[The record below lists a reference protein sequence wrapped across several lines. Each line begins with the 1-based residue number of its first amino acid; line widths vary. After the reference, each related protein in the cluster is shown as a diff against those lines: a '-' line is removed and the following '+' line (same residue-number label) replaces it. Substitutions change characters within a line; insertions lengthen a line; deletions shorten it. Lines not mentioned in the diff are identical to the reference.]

1 MMLSKIRYGAFIV
14 FIVVLVAVLYL
25 SLIGLPDVLARNI
38 EKRLQFSD
46 LVVTLA
52 KVKLGVFEGIIAT
65 QVRCHRKGDIGVPL
79 LEAEKIVL
87 RLQPLAWLKGK
98 NGVSGALIKNAVVSV
113 PIQSATTNAAA
124 LAGMERFDCQV
135 LFARVAWDEDATRL
149 RVEEFAAR
157 MPGILSLIHI

>member
-1 MMLSKIRYGAFIV
+1 MMLYKIRYGAFIF
-14 FIVVLVAVLYL
+14 FIAVLVAVLYL

-65 QVRCHRKGDIGVPL
+65 QVRCYRKGDVGVPL

-87 RLQPLAWLKGK
+87 RLHPLAWLKGK
-98 NGVSGALIKNAVVSV
+98 NGVSGALIKNGIVSV
-113 PIQSATTNAAA
+113 PIQGATTNDAAPR
-124 LAGMERFDCQV
+124 MERFDFQV

-149 RVEEFAAR
+149 RVEEC
-157 MPGILSLIHI
+157 LSLIHI